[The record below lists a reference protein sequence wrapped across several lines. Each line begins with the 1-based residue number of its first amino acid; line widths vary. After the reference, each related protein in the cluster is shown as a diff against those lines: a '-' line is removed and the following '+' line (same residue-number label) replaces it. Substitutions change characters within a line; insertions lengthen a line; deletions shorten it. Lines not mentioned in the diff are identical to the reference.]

1 MYVDYNFECRE
12 NSSIVFDKELD
23 CDTFFET
30 QNLSDGQMCMLKNVD
45 GRLVLWI
52 SDFVEPDS
60 GQMSFDFSNPQCSQ
74 DDPYE
79 ESLVGILYRNKT

>member
-1 MYVDYNFECRE
+1 MYVDYNFETNE

-23 CDTFFET
+23 ATEFFET
-30 QNLSDGQMCMLKNVD
+30 QALADGQMCMLKNVD

-60 GQMSFDFSNPQCSQ
+60 GQMSFDFGKTEQEGT
-74 DDPYE
+74 YE
-79 ESLVGILYRNKT
+79 ESLVGILYSNKT